1 MGAYVYPERHRNAHR
16 GFQIPETGECDIFTP
31 YYIYTHSHS
40 TLENKLLINVA
51 TRVKFRDIMLS
62 VRSKKRDTKENML
75 RESINKNFKKRLW
88 C

>member
-1 MGAYVYPERHRNAHR
+1 MGAYVYPGRHRNAQR

-31 YYIYTHSHS
+31 YYIHTHSHS

-51 TRVKFRDIMLS
+51 AWVKFRDMMLS
-62 VRSKKRDTKENML
+62 VRSKEGDTKENML
-75 RESINKNFKKRLW
+75 RESINKNFKKRLR